1 MKKSKRMQT
10 VNSIAER
17 DEREQADKFSKS
29 QHQYETQK
37 NKLAELKQY
46 YQEYAAASRKPCG
59 EFLDINRLQ
68 ESRAF
73 MAKLAAA
80 IAQQREIMRKTE
92 LAMNTDRKHWMDCR
106 RRAMSMKKLTERY
119 VHQELC
125 EAEASEQRVADDL
138 SSQRFVWAMRQN
150 NAMA

>member
-17 DEREQADKFSKS
+17 DERERADKFAKS
-29 QHQYETQK
+29 QRHHETQK

-46 YQEYAAASRKPCG
+46 YQEYADAIRNPRD

-80 IAQQREIMRKTE
+80 ITQQREIMHNTE

-106 RRAMSMKKLTERY
+106 RRSMSMQKLTERY

-138 SSQRFVWAMRQN
+138 SSQRFAWAMRQN
-150 NAMA
+150 KALA